1 MMKIASFCLIL
12 LLGIGL
18 SQPVVAAHSVS
29 LSAEEQRYLAQH
41 PVIKVCVDPDWAPF
55 ERINEQGQHEG
66 IGADLLQL
74 VAKRV
79 GIRVELYPVL
89 NWEESLAASKSGRC
103 QIMSFLNQTPA
114 REKWLIFTE
123 PVFYDQNAII
133 TREEHPFIPCAVKPR
148 HSWR

>member
-1 MMKIASFCLIL
+1 MIWLMMKIASFCLIL
-12 LLGIGL
+12 LWGIGL

-89 NWEESLAASKSGRC
+89 N
-103 QIMSFLNQTPA
+103 
-114 REKWLIFTE
+114 
-123 PVFYDQNAII
+123 
-133 TREEHPFIPCAVKPR
+133 
-148 HSWR
+148 